1 MIVNHCGEVKG
12 RRCGRTVNDSHI
24 GKPVEFQNKRHDAR
38 KASVSRMPSTRNQDS
53 PNFKDYKS
61 KSKFEVD
68 LDFASEV
75 KNTQCHPHQLLLSDS
90 NSVSTKK
97 FVLQAAHHPS

>member
-12 RRCGRTVNDSHI
+12 RRCGRTVNDSPI
-24 GKPVEFQNKRHDAR
+24 GKPVEFQNKRHAR

-90 NSVSTKK
+90 NSVATKP